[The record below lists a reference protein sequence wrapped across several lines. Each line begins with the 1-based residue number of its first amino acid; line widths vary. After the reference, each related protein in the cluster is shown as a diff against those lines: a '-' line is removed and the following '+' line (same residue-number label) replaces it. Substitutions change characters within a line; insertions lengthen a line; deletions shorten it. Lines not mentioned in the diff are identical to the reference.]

1 MGMELKIAI
10 GRILIILFSIGVL
23 VFSCEEQRP
32 EIIGCWTNVY
42 EQGQDVYKPC
52 NMQAFAPSHFRQ
64 VYDFRSD
71 GTVNYLVL
79 HPADAHFMREA
90 KWVYKMADSQVDII
104 DSTTDQLLLKLSI
117 SIHSDDAISIAEM
130 PQ

>member
-1 MGMELKIAI
+1 MELKIAI

-42 EQGQDVYKPC
+42 EEGQDLYKPC
-52 NMQAFAPSHFRQ
+52 NTQAFAPGHFRQ

-71 GTVNYLVL
+71 GTVYYLVL

-90 KWVYKMADSQVDII
+90 KWEYKPSVDEIHIKSIQNNSLVLRLKYSVVDSNTV
-104 DSTTDQLLLKLSI
+104 SI
-117 SIHSDDAISIAEM
+117 TRIL
-130 PQ
+130 

>member
-32 EIIGCWTNVY
+32 EIIGCWANVY
-42 EQGQDVYKPC
+42 EEGQDVYKPC
-52 NMQAFAPSHFRQ
+52 NMQAFAPGHFRQ

-104 DSTTDQLLLKLSI
+104 DSTTDELLLKLSI
-117 SIHSDDAISIAEM
+117 SIHSDDAISITEM
-130 PQ
+130 P